1 MSMRS
6 LPLSR
11 LVSPLI
17 YSKALQPGSCL
28 HNVYSCVAISF
39 ISQLSKG
46 SITLHCYLTSM
57 HNSLRHPIRISLPGP
72 HRRHPLNKEVRLQD
86 KLNEQLVDR
95 ITKQY
100 FKRLVNW
107 RVSAEL
113 QSALNDSDQKHT
125 KPPRQFR
132 ASKAPVS
139 LLRSKLKNK
148 QNAGRLRQRKD
159 RSEGRANS
167 TLKQT
172 TNSASLVSR
181 TRRRSSYEE
190 SWDRDSRS
198 LKQQSRPFTSM
209 PNSPS
214 GTSASRF
221 NLTLPKTPI
230 RDQLSM
236 TINVPLAR
244 RLRRLFRSP
253 SMPPSQGEMMVIGVS
268 SPLS

>member
-1 MSMRS
+1 
-6 LPLSR
+6 
-11 LVSPLI
+11 
-17 YSKALQPGSCL
+17 
-28 HNVYSCVAISF
+28 
-39 ISQLSKG
+39 
-46 SITLHCYLTSM
+46 M

-72 HRRHPLNKEVRLQD
+72 HRRHPLNKEVRPQD

-107 RVSAEL
+107 SVSAEL
-113 QSALNDSDQKHT
+113 QSALNDSDQKLT
-125 KPPRQFR
+125 KPLRQFR

-148 QNAGRLRQRKD
+148 QNSWKLRQRKD
-159 RSEGRANS
+159 KTEGGANS

-172 TNSASLVSR
+172 PNRAGLVSR

-190 SWDRDSRS
+190 SWELDSRS
-198 LKQQSRPFTSM
+198 FKHQSLSKSRPFTSM
-209 PNSPS
+209 PNSPT
-214 GTSASRF
+214 GTSASRS
-221 NLTLPKTPI
+221 NLPLRKTPM